1 MSKYK
6 RIIGSRAILLETATN
21 KGGTT
26 INSGEAVT
34 IKGSYRGYEIETD
47 DGRCITRIPKDDI
60 RIIRTDLRKQ

>member
-6 RIIGSRAILLETATN
+6 RIIGSRAIVLETTTN

-47 DGRCITRIPKDDI
+47 DGRLITRVPKDDI

>member
-6 RIIGSRAILLETATN
+6 RIIGSRAILLETTTN

-47 DGRCITRIPKDDI
+47 DGRRIKCVPKDDI

>member
-6 RIIGSRAILLETATN
+6 RIIGSRAVLLEAMTS

-47 DGRCITRIPKDDI
+47 DGRLITRIPRDYV
-60 RIIRTDLRKQ
+60 RIIRVSLRKQ

>member
-6 RIIGSRAILLETATN
+6 RIIGSRAILLETTTN
-21 KGGTT
+21 KVGTT

-34 IKGSYRGYEIETD
+34 IKGSYSGYEIETD
-47 DGRCITRIPKDDI
+47 DGRRIKRVPKDDI